1 MIDTAS
7 LKKCGIALLSV
18 IVFCSKLMAGEVSS
32 ENKKL
37 VNSIDLN
44 QQEIEWVKSNR
55 VVNVAVKTG
64 WMPIEFK
71 LESESSRGI
80 SMDYLTEIATLTGI
94 KFNIV
99 DYSDSLNKSE
109 IHLIS
114 AVSGNQ
120 NIGYFYK
127 VEPPYLSMRYAAYIN
142 KNAKSG
148 SNYTSFKD
156 LSKSRIAYFKSTSLG
171 KKLREIFPEAQ
182 LIQVDIADEAF
193 DYLRQERIDAYIG
206 NEIVIDYHINF
217 HRLSFAEKLAVTP
230 FTTEVYM
237 AVNEDHP
244 LLNSIIGKSIKQIG
258 TNNQEI
264 LDYWNPRNLLSNDQI
279 KLVGIALVLFLF
291 LVLYWIYSNRK
302 RIKKLK
308 ENSIQEIW
316 RKAHFDYQTS
326 IPNRLYFEVKLNEII
341 VESSVNKIPFSL
353 LYIDLDNFKDIN
365 DRAGHVN
372 GDKILKEVSFRLSKC
387 LSEKDFL
394 ARLGGDE
401 FAVIL
406 SNADNE
412 NAVDSIC
419 DKILKSLSSP
429 FLIEESLFHLSC
441 SIGIA
446 TCPRDTADDIELLS
460 FADQAMYK
468 AKVSGKNQYAHYH
481 PDLTHK
487 NLEKIL
493 IIHDLKEAINTNQF
507 RLVYQPI
514 FDTFSSKVV
523 KLEALIRWNHPVK
536 GNIPP
541 DKFIGLA
548 EDSGLIHEL
557 GKWIFNQVIR
567 DLEYLKNSYPE
578 NLSLGIN
585 VSPVQFSKNE
595 CFEVFVNNLY
605 FYNITISNICFEVT
619 ERMLLDASTNVVQ
632 TISKLKKQG
641 IKFSIDDFGTGHSAL
656 GYLNKFDVDYVKIDK
671 SFVSDIQTN
680 NQKRIMCEYIILMS
694 HKLGIK
700 LIAEGV
706 ETQEQEKILKTL
718 GCDYLQGYLFEK
730 PISIEEFV
738 KKYSIN
744 ACTN

>member
-1 MIDTAS
+1 M
-7 LKKCGIALLSV
+7 
-18 IVFCSKLMAGEVSS
+18 
-32 ENKKL
+32 
-37 VNSIDLN
+37 
-44 QQEIEWVKSNR
+44 
-55 VVNVAVKTG
+55 
-64 WMPIEFK
+64 
-71 LESESSRGI
+71 
-80 SMDYLTEIATLTGI
+80 
-94 KFNIV
+94 
-99 DYSDSLNKSE
+99 
-109 IHLIS
+109 
-114 AVSGNQ
+114 
-120 NIGYFYK
+120 
-127 VEPPYLSMRYAAYIN
+127 
-142 KNAKSG
+142 
-148 SNYTSFKD
+148 
-156 LSKSRIAYFKSTSLG
+156 
-171 KKLREIFPEAQ
+171 
-182 LIQVDIADEAF
+182 
-193 DYLRQERIDAYIG
+193 
-206 NEIVIDYHINF
+206 IDYHINF

-237 AVNEDHP
+237 AVNEDYP

-279 KLVGIALVLFLF
+279 KLVGVALVLFLF

-308 ENSIQEIW
+308 ENNIQEIW

-365 DRAGHVN
+365 DRAGHVT
-372 GDKILKEVSFRLSKC
+372 GDKILKEASFRLSKC
-387 LSEKDFL
+387 LTEKDFL

-406 SNADNE
+406 NDADNE

-419 DKILKSLSSP
+419 EKILKSLSNP

-446 TCPRDTADDIELLS
+446 TYPRDTADDIELLS

-468 AKVSGKNQYAHYH
+468 AKASGKNQYAHYH

-514 FDTFSSKVV
+514 FDTFTSKVV
-523 KLEALIRWNHPVK
+523 KLEALIRWNHPIK

-585 VSPVQFSKNE
+585 VSPVQFNKNE

-605 FYNITISNICFEVT
+605 FYNITISNICFEMT

-680 NQKRIMCEYIILMS
+680 NQNRIMCEFIILMS

>member
-1 MIDTAS
+1 
-7 LKKCGIALLSV
+7 
-18 IVFCSKLMAGEVSS
+18 MAGEVSS

-37 VNSIDLN
+37 VDSIDLN

-120 NIGYFYK
+120 DIEHFYK
-127 VEPPYLSMRYAAYIN
+127 VEPPYLAITYAAYIN
-142 KNAKSG
+142 KNSKIAAK
-148 SNYTSFKD
+148 YTNFQD
-156 LSKSRIAYFKSTSLG
+156 LNKSRIAYFKSTSLG

-237 AVNEDHP
+237 AVNEDYP

-279 KLVGIALVLFLF
+279 KLVGVALVLFLF

-308 ENSIQEIW
+308 ENNIQEIW

-365 DRAGHVN
+365 DRAGHVT
-372 GDKILKEVSFRLSKC
+372 GDKILKEASFRLSKC
-387 LSEKDFL
+387 LTEKDFL

-406 SNADNE
+406 NDADNE

-419 DKILKSLSSP
+419 EKILKSLSNP

-446 TCPRDTADDIELLS
+446 TYPRDTADDIELLS

-468 AKVSGKNQYAHYH
+468 AKASGKNQYAHYH

-514 FDTFSSKVV
+514 FDTFTSKVV
-523 KLEALIRWNHPVK
+523 KLEALIRWNHPIK

-585 VSPVQFSKNE
+585 VSPVQFNKNE

-605 FYNITISNICFEVT
+605 FYNITISNICFEMT

-680 NQKRIMCEYIILMS
+680 NQNRIMCEFIILMS